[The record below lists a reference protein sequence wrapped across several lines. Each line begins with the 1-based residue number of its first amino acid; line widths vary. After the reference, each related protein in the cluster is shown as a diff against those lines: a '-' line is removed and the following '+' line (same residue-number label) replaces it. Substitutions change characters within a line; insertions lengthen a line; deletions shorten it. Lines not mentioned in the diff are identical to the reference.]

1 MHNPLIGYCQGMNFI
16 VGVALLFLEPE
27 DAFWLLV
34 AVTEKYFLR
43 NYFDSGL
50 VGAQVDQKCLKD
62 LIKLKLPELHN
73 HLEALEIDASSITLN
88 WFLALF
94 IDSVPFDTLLR
105 IWDTFLLE
113 GSKVLFRVSIY
124 MLANFFCCC
133 CDTFHIFLIFY

>member
-1 MHNPLIGYCQGMNFI
+1 MNFI

-34 AVTEKYFLR
+34 AVTEKYFLK

-50 VGAQVDQKCLKD
+50 VGAQVDQKVLKD
-62 LIKLKLPELHN
+62 LIKLKLPELYD
-73 HLEALEIDASSITLN
+73 HLEALEIDISSITLN

-105 IWDTFLLE
+105 VWDTFLLE
-113 GSKVLFRVSIY
+113 GSKVLFRVSKYPKIFNDQFY
-124 MLANFFCCC
+124 IFNSYSTLALF
-133 CDTFHIFLIFY
+133 